1 MSRLSTVAAAIALL
15 GALAFPQDI
24 LRSRLQPVTAPV
36 RRAGVFNVATGTWTR
51 NASFANVT
59 GPDTIYNNT
68 CNSGGY
74 FGHQSTGEKWQH
86 RSRVPSPTGPYSP
99 SVFYGLPRFDEAPGC
114 QTSYT
119 INGFEVAYCSS
130 IAQMGGVGLT
140 YRYEF
145 ANIYDVCGAA
155 DMVPD
160 YSFTVTGL
168 PVGTSTGG
176 QQCWVI
182 DVDLSGTTPAFV
194 LQADGNGVYDG
205 SDHFGFSLGPTSS
218 GVSGL
223 SSTGPI
229 IAGDITW
236 TGGAQTGLL
245 TPCTGTDGTIWD
257 SPINLSEAGTGMSSN
272 DFFRIAGI
280 TTDPGGPGCY
290 YFGGNPHAD
299 FYLKLFANP
308 GCPPPT
314 SMVPFCFPGQVGVV
328 SCPCA
333 NPPASNRRGCDNF
346 GAMSGGAMLSSVG
359 TASLAQDTLELIALG
374 ENASAFTI
382 FLQATA
388 QLPSG
393 TTFGAGVSCIQ
404 TNLKRLYTGNA
415 LAGAISRPASGNLS
429 VHARSRQLGDT
440 ISAGQHRYY
449 MAYYR
454 DPHAAGPC
462 GSTASTF
469 NASPA
474 GDVLWSP

>member
-1 MSRLSTVAAAIALL
+1 MNRLSMVATAIALL

-24 LRSRLQPVTAPV
+24 LRSRLHPVTAPV
-36 RRAGVFNVATGTWTR
+36 RRAGVFSVATGTWTR
-51 NASFANVT
+51 NASLANVT
-59 GPDTIYNNT
+59 GPDTIYNNI
-68 CNSGGY
+68 CSAVY
-74 FGHQSTGEKWQH
+74 FGSQSTGEKWQH
-86 RSRVPSPTGPYSP
+86 RSRVPSPTGPHSP

-119 INGFEVAYCSS
+119 INGFEVAYCSR
-130 IAQMGGVGLT
+130 IAQTGGVGLT
-140 YRYEF
+140 YQYEF
-145 ANIYDVCGAA
+145 ANLYDECGAA

-168 PVGTSTGG
+168 PVGTSTGT
-176 QQCWVI
+176 QQCWVVDI
-182 DVDLSGTTPAFV
+182 DLSATTPAFV

-205 SDHFGFSLGPTSS
+205 SDQFGFSFGPTSS
-218 GVSGL
+218 GVT
-223 SSTGPI
+223 STGPI
-229 IAGDITW
+229 IAGNVSW
-236 TGGAQTGLL
+236 TGGAHAGPQ

-272 DFFRIAGI
+272 DFFRV
-280 TTDPGGPGCY
+280 TGGTGSGTAPGCY
-290 YFGGNPHAD
+290 FFGGIPYAD

-314 SMVPFCFPGQVGVV
+314 SMVPFCFPGQGVV
-328 SCPCA
+328 VACPCG
-333 NPPASNRRGCDNF
+333 NPAASNRRGCDNF
-346 GAMSGGAMLSSVG
+346 GAMSGGATLSSVG

-393 TTFGAGVSCIQ
+393 TTFGAGVSCVQ
-404 TNLKRLYTGNA
+404 TNLKLLYTGNA
-415 LAGAISRPASGNLS
+415 LAGAISRPASGDPS
-429 VHARSRQLGDT
+429 VQARSAQLGDT

-449 MAYYR
+449 MTYYR